1 MVKAEE
7 FHPAILPDHE
17 PSHYLE
23 EEAYRAIHDSQRIIL
38 GGLQRKARDLGLPVL
53 ILFEGGYGAGISTMV
68 RELNRSLD
76 PRGFSYYPIFAPG
89 PLARE
94 HHFFWRFWIR
104 TPEKGR
110 IAIFDRGWYTRTL
123 LDRMDIVREER
134 VADIFIAEIQNFERT
149 LAMSGALI
157 VKLFLHISKK
167 EQKQRL
173 RKIKKDPLTMDHI
186 DHDLDKYVRYREYL
200 PIIDEMLVRTNT
212 PFSPWNVVDAEDKH
226 YAVVRVFEIL
236 IRQLEEAL
244 ENPGRHI
251 KFPSQI
257 ASGKKIHHVAPE
269 YANPLG
275 EADLSL
281 SLARHEYDEQMAD
294 LGKTLAECQVRLYQ
308 EKIPL
313 IMLFEGWDAAGKG
326 GTIMRVTR
334 YLNPR
339 GYAVVPVG
347 PPGPR
352 EAAHHY
358 LWRFVPALPARGHI
372 TIFDRSWYGRVLV
385 ERVESLCSR
394 EEWGRA
400 YWEISS
406 FEHSLCN
413 EGALLLKFWLQIDAD
428 EQLRRFEEREH
439 DPEKQWKITE
449 EDWRNRSKWKEYEQA
464 VQEMISRTSTPY
476 APWTII
482 PANDKYYSRVQTL
495 QSIIDAIQAR
505 IRDQG

>member
-1 MVKAEE
+1 MVQDEE
-7 FHPAILPDHE
+7 FQPLILPDHDPAHHLDDKE
-17 PSHYLE
+17 YH
-23 EEAYRAIHDSQRIIL
+23 AIHESQRVTL
-38 GGLQRKARDLGLPVL
+38 GFLQRRARDSGLPV
-53 ILFEGGYGAGISTMV
+53 IFLFEGGYGAGIATLV
-68 RELNRSLD
+68 KELNRSLD
-76 PRGFSYYPIFAPG
+76 PRGFSYYPIFSPG
-89 PLARE
+89 PLAQQ

-110 IAIFDRGWYTRTL
+110 IAIFDRGWYSRTL
-123 LDRMDIVREER
+123 LDRMDIRRGGR
-134 VADIFIAEIQNFERT
+134 VDEGLILEIQDFERT

-186 DHDLDKYVRYREYL
+186 DHDLERYLKYREFL
-200 PIIDEMLVRTNT
+200 PLIDDMLSRTSEV
-212 PFSPWNVVDAEDKH
+212 FSPWYVVDADNRQ
-226 YAVVRVFEIL
+226 YAVVHVFEIL

-244 ENPGRHI
+244 EHPGWHI
-251 KFPSQI
+251 KSPARK
-257 ASGKKIHHVAPE
+257 ASGKKIHHAAPE

-275 EADLSL
+275 DADLSL

-334 YLNPR
+334 NLNPR

-394 EEWGRA
+394 EEWERA

-413 EGALLLKFWLQIDAD
+413 EGALLLKFWLHIDAD

-439 DPEKQWKITE
+439 DPEKQWKITD
-449 EDWRNRSKWKEYEQA
+449 EDWRNRSKWKEYEAA

-495 QSIIDAIQAR
+495 QSIVNAIQAR
-505 IRDQG
+505 IRDQV

>member
-1 MVKAEE
+1 MVQDEE
-7 FHPAILPDHE
+7 FQPLILPDHD
-17 PSHYLE
+17 PSHRFSDD
-23 EEAYRAIHDSQRIIL
+23 AYRAIHEPQRRTL
-38 GGLQRKARDLGLPVL
+38 GALQRRAHDVGLPVI
-53 ILFEGGYGAGISTMV
+53 ILLEGGYGAGISTII

-76 PRGFSYYPIFAPG
+76 PRGFSYYPIFSSG
-89 PLARE
+89 PRAQQ

-110 IAIFDRGWYTRTL
+110 IAMFDRGWYSRTL
-123 LDRMDIVREER
+123 LDRMDIRRGGR
-134 VADIFIAEIQNFERT
+134 VDEGLIGEIRDFERT
-149 LAMSGALI
+149 LAMSGALL

-186 DHDLDKYVRYREYL
+186 DHDLDRYLKYREFL
-200 PIIDEMLVRTNT
+200 PLIDDMLARTSEA
-212 PFSPWNVVDAEDKH
+212 FSPWHVVDADDRQ

-236 IRQLEEAL
+236 IRQLEDAL
-244 ENPGRHI
+244 ENPVRTI
-251 KFPSQI
+251 KPPAQK
-257 ASGKKIHHVAPE
+257 APRKKIHHAAPGTT
-269 YANPLG
+269 NPLG
-275 EADLSL
+275 EADRSL
-281 SLARHEYDEQMAD
+281 SLDRHEYDERMTD

-308 EKIPL
+308 DKIPL

-326 GTIMRVTR
+326 GTIVRVAR

-347 PPGPR
+347 PPGVR

-358 LWRFVPALPARGHI
+358 LWRFIPALPARGHI

-394 EEWGRA
+394 EEWERA
-400 YWEISS
+400 YWEINF

-413 EGALLLKFWLQIDAD
+413 DGALMLKFWLHIDPA
-428 EQLRRFEEREH
+428 EQLRRFREREQ

-449 EDWRNRSKWKEYEQA
+449 EDWRNRSKWKEYEEA
-464 VQEMISRTSTPY
+464 VKEMVSRTSTPY
-476 APWTII
+476 APWTIV
-482 PANDKYYSRVQTL
+482 PAHDKYYARVQTL
-495 QSIIDAIQAR
+495 QSIVDAIQAR
-505 IRDQG
+505 IRDQE